1 MRPALADMKAFRA
14 EVIEALCRA
23 NIDPRNAEWM
33 ADLFLAKLRFS
44 LAGKRIPTM
53 LAGKRIPT
61 MKWFTLQDK
70 EAEAAKLIH
79 LGAATV
85 AERLGC
91 SRSQAYRR
99 AKRHRDAA

>member
-44 LAGKRIPTM
+44 